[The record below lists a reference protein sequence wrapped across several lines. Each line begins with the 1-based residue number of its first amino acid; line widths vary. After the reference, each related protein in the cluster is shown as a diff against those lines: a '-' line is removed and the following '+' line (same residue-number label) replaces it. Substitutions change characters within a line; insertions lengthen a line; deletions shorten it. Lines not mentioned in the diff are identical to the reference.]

1 MGLEHA
7 IAPRR
12 PVRPAGRAA
21 SAPSQRATG
30 AGLPLFLGAGRGTG
44 ALVVQRDGEADLPP
58 LPHFQLTPP
67 LVLQSPRRP
76 RFGLSPGLN
85 FSLDP
90 DTVALLRRYVLQALD
105 PGLLLPVLR
114 GVDWQ
119 EAIGA
124 APPTPLTS
132 SSAAAPAAAPPQPG
146 PGPEVP
152 RAAAAGEAFSA
163 FTQIPEVDRLLAD
176 AKERVGNDVER
187 AWSEAGTGGQVV
199 IVSWIGV
206 TAGTLGTG
214 AILSPGLRSEALN
227 LIDGTVIPVPNLP
240 WLGLEYTSE
249 GGASFGAH
257 VDLGLLLQSA
267 APVLGFG
274 PAASMTPFYGPYDT
288 PRGLFPDWAR
298 TVPGLQRESVDAAP
312 PQGQD
317 LSGRLRNVRGGGE
330 PLPDDLRG
338 RLERESG
345 SELSG
350 VRVHRDAGA
359 DSLARDL
366 HARAFTLGSDVF
378 FRRGLYDPRSN
389 EGQRLLA
396 HEVAHAVQ
404 QSRGEVS
411 GRPIGPGLRVSE
423 PNDPFE
429 QQAERFAQ
437 GVVGGAARPRGQN
450 RGRGSR
456 AGVIAASRA
465 GLADTVVQRDDSEEI
480 GRRALADITA
490 QTTARNIALLAQM
503 DFNPFHPVA
512 VQGAPAEAKTAREAF
527 SAAVAKYEAA
537 KAALTDAR
545 AHGATFEPAQ
555 DELPYPSEAW
565 RDGFLESQVSA
576 ARTCADA
583 LHQGNDGNT
592 ARTADAHKGM
602 RAYADALAAF
612 RKRKAALRT
621 KLRKAGLIDASSEIG
636 PCAKPPSQTSHP
648 TQVSAEHVEKI
659 KKGEH
664 FMAEPYLAAEGACT
678 IGYGNV
684 IWRPPCGSEKAAAN
698 PSKGCCSP
706 SPRQVQVGTLT
717 LSACDCQPSMSW
729 TESYAS
735 ARLADGLTAGAG
747 WLKQHVLVDLDQAH
761 FDALVDLCGHVG
773 SIPTSLLDV
782 IHRYACTDDE
792 RVRQEYL
799 KTALYVAGKPGMGPV
814 FGKRRAER
822 VWPPQP
828 KPD

>member
-1 MGLEHA
+1 MGLEHV
-7 IAPRR
+7 ITPRR
-12 PVRPAGRAA
+12 SMPPARCAASPPLYRPA
-21 SAPSQRATG
+21 G
-30 AGLPLFLGAGRGTG
+30 AGLPPYLGAGRGAGT
-44 ALVVQRDGEADLPP
+44 LTVQRDGEADLPP
-58 LPHFQLTPP
+58 LPRLQLTPP
-67 LVLQSPRRP
+67 SLLQPPRTS
-76 RFGLSPGLN
+76 RFGRSPARN

-90 DTVALLRRYVLQALD
+90 DTLVLLRRYVLQALD
-105 PGLLLPVLR
+105 PALLLPILR
-114 GVDWQ
+114 GIDWW
-119 EAIGA
+119 EAIGSS
-124 APPTPLTS
+124 PSSPVTP
-132 SSAAAPAAAPPQPG
+132 SSAAPPAAAPPQPG
-146 PGPEVP
+146 PEVP
-152 RAAAAGEAFSA
+152 REATAGEVFRA
-163 FTQIPEVDRLLAD
+163 FTQVPEVDRLLTD
-176 AKERVGNDVER
+176 VQDRVGSDVER
-187 AWSEAGTGGQVV
+187 AWSEAGSGGQVL

-206 TAGTLGTG
+206 TAATLGTG
-214 AILSPGLRSEALN
+214 AILSPGLRSESLN
-227 LIDGTVIPVPNLP
+227 LIDGTVIPVPKLP
-240 WLGLEYTSE
+240 WLGLEYTSQ
-249 GGASFGAH
+249 GGATFGAH
-257 VDLGLLLQSA
+257 VDLGLLLHNA
-267 APVLGFG
+267 MPILGFG
-274 PAASMTPFYGPYDT
+274 PAPSMTPFYGPYDT
-288 PRGLFPDWAR
+288 PRGLIPDWGGTA
-298 TVPGLQRESVDAAP
+298 PGLQRDSADAAP
-312 PQGQD
+312 PRAQD
-317 LSGRLRNVRGGGE
+317 LSRRLRAARGGGE
-330 PLPDDLRG
+330 PLPEDVRG
-338 RLERESG
+338 RLERHAG
-345 SELSG
+345 AELSA

-366 HARAFTLGSDVF
+366 HARAFTLGADVF
-378 FRRGLYDPRSN
+378 FRQGLYDPRSN

-396 HEVAHAVQ
+396 HEVAHTVQ
-404 QSRGEVS
+404 QSRGDVS
-411 GRPIGPGLRVSE
+411 GRPVASGLRMSE
-423 PNDPFE
+423 RHDRFE
-429 QQAERFAQ
+429 QQADRFSQDVA
-437 GVVGGAARPRGQN
+437 GGATLPRGQN
-450 RGRGSR
+450 RGKAPLAAISA
-456 AGVIAASRA
+456 AGRA

-490 QTTARNIALLAQM
+490 QTTALNIAALAQM

-512 VQGAPAEAKTAREAF
+512 VQGAPAEAKAAREAF

-576 ARTCADA
+576 PRTCADA
-583 LHQGNDGNT
+583 LRQGNDGNA

-664 FMAEPYLAAEGACT
+664 FMPEPYLAAEGACT

-706 SPRQVQVGTLT
+706 SPRQVQVGSLT
-717 LSACDCQPSMSW
+717 LNACDCLPPMSW

-735 ARLADGLTAGAG
+735 ARLADGLAAGAG

-761 FDALVDLCGHVG
+761 FDALVNLCGHVG

-814 FGKRRAER
+814 FGKRRVER
-822 VWPPQP
+822 VWPGQP